1 MLWVERFSFLPDL
14 QRDGGDLT
22 RQRQPRHLWLHS
34 FIQEPK
40 VELLKDP
47 AAGAGC
53 GRGPLNKFFSSWLWF
68 QFNPRTNTGLFLRS
82 TCPLT
87 TQYSPL
93 SRVSSAS
100 PQ

>member
-47 AAGAGC
+47 AAGAGR
-53 GRGPLNKFFSSWLWF
+53 GRRTLEQVLPLVGMVPVQSAH
-68 QFNPRTNTGLFLRS
+68 QYRS
-82 TCPLT
+82 L
-87 TQYSPL
+87 SPFHL
-93 SRVSSAS
+93 PVDHATFAAIAR
-100 PQ
+100 PQR

>member
-14 QRDGGDLT
+14 QRDGGDPT

-47 AAGAGC
+47 
-53 GRGPLNKFFSSWLWF
+53 PM
-68 QFNPRTNTGLFLRS
+68 NPR
-82 TCPLT
+82 P
-87 TQYSPL
+87 
-93 SRVSSAS
+93 
-100 PQ
+100 